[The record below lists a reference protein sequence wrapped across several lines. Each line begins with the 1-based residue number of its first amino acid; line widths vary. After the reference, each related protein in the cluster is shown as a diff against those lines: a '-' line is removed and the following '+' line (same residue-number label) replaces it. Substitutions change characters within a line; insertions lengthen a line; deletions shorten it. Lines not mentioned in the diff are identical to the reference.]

1 MDGRDLGILPSWI
14 GHARHRHD
22 PDRHD
27 DWRKPQACLRRCAG
41 FAAGLILCATVTVA
55 DPIRIAIFN
64 TELRQR
70 GPGILLRDIQ
80 RGTPQ
85 VRAVVE
91 LIKSYDAD
99 ILVLQSI
106 DYDYKNQAAKA
117 FAQLISDPI
126 APYVHIYAPVPNS
139 GVPTGLDID
148 GDGRNDGPRDAQGY
162 GRFPGQGNIAVFSR
176 FEIDSQNARDFGGLL
191 WRDVATP
198 EGLEKLIPKDAIPI
212 QRLAS
217 VGAAAVPIKIDGRT
231 LWILTHHATPPIF
244 DGPEDRNGYRNA
256 AENQFWQLYLDESFG
271 EVSADPFILAAQL
284 NVDPA
289 RGQGQKAS
297 LNRLLM
303 DDRWSDPFS
312 TLTTENRHTAT
323 FQNAGKLRLSYLL
336 PSTGLSILDFGA
348 SESIPRDAEVRHS
361 RHRLLWIDVDF

>member
-1 MDGRDLGILPSWI
+1 MLPSWL
-14 GHARHRHD
+14 GHARYCDD

-27 DWRKPQACLRRCAG
+27 DRRKPQARLRRCAG
-41 FAAGLILCATVTVA
+41 FAAGLILSATVTVA

-64 TELRQR
+64 TELKQR
-70 GPGILLRDIQ
+70 GPGLLLRDIQ
-80 RGTPQ
+80 RLTPQ

-106 DYDYKNQAAKA
+106 DYDYKNQAAKVL
-117 FAQLISDPI
+117 AQLISDPTT
-126 APYVHIYAPVPNS
+126 PYAYIYAPFPNS
-139 GVPTGLDID
+139 GIPSGLDID

-162 GRFPGQGNIAVFSR
+162 GRFPGQGGIAVFSR
-176 FEIDSQNARDFGGLL
+176 FEIDSQNVRDFGTLL
-191 WRDVATP
+191 WRDVSASKS
-198 EGLEKLIPKDAIPI
+198 LEQLLPKDAIPI

-217 VGAAAVPIKIDGRT
+217 VGAAAVPIRIDGRT
-231 LWILTHHATPPIF
+231 LWILTHHATPPLF

-256 AENQFWQLYLDESFG
+256 AENQFWQFYLDEVFG
-271 EVSADPFILAAQL
+271 DVPSDPFILAAQL
-284 NVDPA
+284 NVDPS

-297 LNRLLM
+297 LNSFLR

-312 TLTTENRHTAT
+312 ELAAENRHTAIFKT
-323 FQNAGKLRLSYLL
+323 AGKLRLSYLL
-336 PSTGLSILDFGA
+336 PSTGLQILDFGT
-348 SESIPRDAEVRHS
+348 SKTIPQNDDVRHS